1 MEARRGAA
9 GAGAYRPGAA
19 EGGQLT
25 FPVRMKEGKRYAG
38 LMPDL
43 MPGRPEKRQERGKR
57 ERLRRLSPRQ
67 GGAPLVNAAI

>member
-1 MEARRGAA
+1 M
-9 GAGAYRPGAA
+9 
-19 EGGQLT
+19 T